1 MNLNSNPAA
10 SDNSEAGLTVSQF
23 RIWTGQMLSPDKP
36 LYNMAMAFRIDGPV
50 LPSMFSLAFQRVIYE
65 NDALRTIFREHN
77 GVPSQ
82 HIVDKLRFE
91 TKLIDL
97 SNTASPDEAADTLLN
112 LKAREQF
119 TLTDRLF
126 DCALVKLGSHRFIWF
141 INQHHLI
148 CDAWSCT
155 ILQQRLAHF
164 YRLALENRLDEAP
177 PPPQFR
183 DYRNAERN
191 VRNQAEGLDAAQYW
205 KEKFTR
211 ERPVLELYGQ
221 RADTSS
227 TATCRISCDIGQER
241 SAKLRTLTKV
251 SPIRSIS
258 TDLSLYYIFSA
269 LLFAYMHRVSGHS
282 DLVIGSP
289 SHNRSTF
296 AHKETLGLFVELFP
310 LRININPEDTFRS
323 LIESVIPEAN
333 QLLRHALPG
342 ASSEIPGD
350 CYAVV
355 LNYLNVAFD
364 DFDNMPT
371 HCSWIHSGFGDRGHV
386 LRLQVHDFS
395 RTGSYTL
402 LFDLNKEILPASIRE
417 HVVDHYLNLVD
428 ALLNDLDTSIDDV
441 PLLCR
446 EETKLLVDS
455 YNDTAT
461 ALPQVSGIIELFE
474 EQVRSVPE
482 ATAVAQGKA
491 ELSYRQLDQTSGI
504 IASNLQRR
512 GIGSDD
518 IVAVYMD
525 RSIPL
530 VVSLLAVMKAGAAFV
545 PIDTT
550 FPDQRLAYV
559 LEDSGCNLV
568 LTSGELKSALP
579 EVGAKI
585 VEYGEISAE
594 FETDGAKLPDPEEM
608 GTRSLAYMIYTSGS
622 TGRPKGVMIEQ
633 RSLLNYLC
641 WARKEYMTDGP
652 HDLPLFSSVAA
663 DLTITSI
670 FLPLIS
676 GSRVVVYPES
686 KDGLDLSIMDVYSD
700 DKVDIIK
707 LTPSHLALLD
717 GTKTPPVRLKKLIVG
732 GEDFKS
738 SLARS
743 VSILYDG
750 KITIYNEYGPT
761 EATVGCMIYRFDR
774 VLDTQASVA
783 IGRPI
788 DNLRIYLLDAALNPV
803 PVGVKGNLYIAGA
816 GLARGYHN
824 QEEMTAEKFVED
836 PFHSGEMM
844 YCSGDIGRWRSAGVM
859 DYLGRDDDQV
869 KVRGFRIERGEIEGA
884 LCEIDGINEAFTQI
898 IEHEGPG
905 AEDRIARCRACGL
918 PSNVPKADLDDKE
931 ICAPCRNFDKQR
943 HLAEQYFKS
952 EDELRLILGQAQQ
965 KKKGRYDCLMQYS
978 GGKDS
983 TYALYKLVEMGMR
996 PLVFSFDNGFIPE
1009 SAKDNVRRI
1018 VEDLG
1023 LDLHWG
1029 ETPAMNEIFVDSL
1042 RRFSNVCNGCQKVIN
1057 TMSVSLAHEHDIDYV
1072 FTGLSRGQSFAT
1084 RVADLLNIG
1093 VVDIDEVDEAVMAA
1107 RKAYHQM
1114 DDAVN
1119 RHLDVSV
1126 FDDET
1131 VFEKIQFV
1139 DFYRYYDVPLG
1150 EVFEFLNTKTPWT
1163 RPADTGRSTNCLIN
1177 EAGIFVH
1184 KKEQGYHNYALPYS
1198 WDVRLGH
1205 KERDSALRELED
1217 DINEARVHN
1226 MLKEIGYDP
1235 DEKSLST
1242 IDRRL
1247 VAYYAGER
1255 DFTPEELRLSLSRML
1270 PPYMIPA
1277 YFLRMQAFPLNTT
1290 GKIDHRA
1297 LPLPG
1302 DNEQPRVADYT
1313 PPRNKTEETLTEIW
1327 ERVLGVE
1334 RIGMHDNFFDLGGD
1348 SILNIQIVSRA
1359 VKVGIHITPALL
1371 FQNQTIAE
1379 LALAASATEIERTIE
1394 EKIPAVSSID
1404 YSPYPLTPL
1413 QAGMLFHTLKEP
1425 NSGIY
1430 VEQYCCTL
1438 SGSLDLEILQ
1448 KSWESLV
1455 QYHPLL
1461 RTSFIWND
1469 LEQPLQQ
1476 INEQIP
1482 IEWHV
1487 EQTGDRSKDDI
1498 SQRIETY
1505 LHEDRIR
1512 GFQLDEPPLQRVG
1525 LFELAD
1531 SRYRFIWSFH
1541 HIICDGWS
1549 STQIIQELVAEYHS
1563 LSQGQTIFKGQE
1575 RPFRDFV
1582 NWIHEQ
1588 DHSSAKHFWKEE
1600 LTGSTSPTPLSTYQV
1615 DSQRQ
1620 GYGRHA
1626 LPLSTE
1632 FTATLN
1638 AAARSRR
1645 LTVNTIIQGAWA
1657 LLLHFYSGE
1666 NDIIFGSTVSGR
1678 PPYFEDAQTMVGL
1691 FINTLPI
1698 RVGIEQ
1704 DRPFSDWLAA
1714 LLEKQVRIRDFE
1726 TSSLVEIQ
1734 EWSEFQPGVPLFDSI
1749 VVFENVPT
1757 SRTGSDNPTEIT
1769 IDQVEYHEQSNF
1781 PISIIALPGE
1791 QLTLVAFYE
1800 RTFFADDH
1808 ISSLLGHLRTIVE
1821 QFIDKPDQHL
1831 GSLSLLSPQEQEQL
1845 ALWQGQTS
1853 SHHLQG
1859 TVLQLFEDQAL
1870 LRPEKDAVC
1879 YGLETLSY
1887 REINRRANRLVHY
1900 LGKQNIQKGSYI
1912 GIYMDRSIEMIIAML
1927 AVLKSGSAYVPLD
1940 PDYPESRIGY
1950 MLADAKPAVVL
1961 TLERLSAKLVGH
1973 EVRSIAIDIKDLGI
1987 EHCSEVN
1994 PDIFPGPE
2002 DLAYIIY
2009 TSGSTGTPKGVMI
2022 THGNLYNSTNQRLVY
2037 YGGTPERFLLLSS
2050 ISFDSSVAGIFGT
2063 LCSGGCLHI
2072 PDRQK
2077 FREVDHLA
2085 ALIERHQ
2092 ISCVLAIPSL
2102 YEHLLKY
2109 HAEEITSLKS
2119 VIVAGEPCGYDL
2131 VESHR
2136 FTLPYAGLFNE
2147 YGPTEATV
2155 WSTVFDC
2162 SNSDKGSNV
2171 PIGKPISSMKA
2182 IVLDAWMRQVP
2193 PGIAGELYLG
2203 GASISAGYLN
2213 RPELTSERFLQ
2224 LKLSGSEEQRFYK
2237 TGDVVRFLEDG
2248 SLQFLGRNDEQI
2260 KIRGFRIELGEI
2272 ESALRKLPAIRQAAV
2287 VPKRAGDNTARQSTR
2302 FARLDQAQIVGLVAY
2317 VELELEEQPN
2327 TSELKLALADH
2338 LPGYMIP
2345 SDVILVESIPL
2356 NPNGKIDRTR
2366 LPARSSLVDFRR
2378 EKGTVPK
2385 TKLEK
2390 DVADVWSEVLGLD
2403 RIYMFDNFFDL
2414 GGHSL
2419 MAVKLFAKIKKLTA
2433 LDLPLATLFDSPT
2446 LKDLVEQ
2453 IGREIDLR
2461 SISKNIGSPG
2471 HENVFKAS
2479 QPAVTNQSTG
2489 STNRWNVIVPIRAEG
2504 SLPPLFLL
2512 HAVFGN
2518 ILNYSALLPFLDKN
2532 RPVYALQ
2539 AMGLDGISKPYQNF
2553 DKMMAYYLEEVKM
2566 VQPEGPYLLAG
2577 LSFGGLLAMEL
2588 AQVMLENGDEVAFV
2602 GMFDTIIPPPI
2613 ATRLKLTTTKT
2624 LVQEEAPSAKVKP
2637 AQHPHDKQK
2646 SRLANTGIFR
2656 KISLNLPN
2664 NRAASIFSHAVNLS
2678 CCAFYQLIGR
2688 AKPQELRGWFLLF
2701 CHTRAIRSYRPKL
2714 YEASVTLFRSTTSNL
2729 QYKDD
2734 YGWGEVTKGRLEI
2747 VRVPA
2752 SHGNV
2757 FMESPEFGKALNDRI
2772 QKSLSSQP
2780 SVS

>member
-1 MNLNSNPAA
+1 MASSKNSAT
-10 SDNSEAGLTVSQF
+10 GLTVSQS

-36 LYNMAMAFRIDGPV
+36 LYNMAMEFLIEGAV
-50 LPSMFSLAFQRVIYE
+50 LPSIFSTAFQKVIDE
-65 NDALRTIFREHN
+65 SDALRTIFREQH

-82 HIVDKLRFE
+82 HIVDELRFE
-91 TKLIDL
+91 PELIDL
-97 SNTASPDEAADTLLN
+97 SDFASPGEAADKLLN
-112 LKAREQF
+112 LRAKEQF
-119 TLTDRLF
+119 TLTERLF
-126 DCALVKLGSHRFIWF
+126 DSALVKLGSNRFIWF

-177 PPPQFR
+177 PSPQFQ
-183 DYRNAERN
+183 DYRSAERK
-191 VRNQAEGLDAAQYW
+191 VRNLAEGHDAAKYW
-205 KEKFTR
+205 TEKFIH

-221 RADTSS
+221 RADSPS
-227 TATCRISCDIGQER
+227 TASRRLSWDIGQER
-241 SAKLRTLTKV
+241 SEKLRALTKV
-251 SPIRSIS
+251 APIRSIS
-258 TDLSLYYIFSA
+258 QDLSLYYMFSA
-269 LLFAYMHRVSGHS
+269 LLFAYMHRVSGQS

-310 LRININPEDTFRS
+310 LRLTIGPEDTFRS

-342 ASSEIPGD
+342 ASSGIPGD

-364 DFDNMPT
+364 DFNNMPT
-371 HCSWIHSGFGDRGHV
+371 HCSWIHSGFGDRGHA
-386 LRLQVHDFS
+386 LRLQVHDFD

-402 LFDLNKEILPASIRE
+402 LFDVNKETVPVSVRE
-417 HVVDHYLNLVD
+417 HLVDHFLNLVD
-428 ALLNDLDTSIDDV
+428 ALLNDLDTRIDHV
-441 PLLCR
+441 SLLSR
-446 EETKLLVDS
+446 EETELLAHS
-455 YNDTAT
+455 YNDTTA
-461 ALPQVSGIIELFE
+461 ALPQVSSILELFE
-474 EQVRSVPE
+474 EQVSAVPE
-482 ATAVAQGKA
+482 ATAVAQDKA

-504 IASNLQRR
+504 IASNLKRM
-512 GIGSDD
+512 GIGSGD

-525 RSIPL
+525 RSISL
-530 VVSLLAVMKAGAAFV
+530 VVSLLAIIKAGAAFV

-550 FPDQRLAYV
+550 FPEQRLAYV
-559 LEDSGCNLV
+559 LDDSGCTLL

-579 EVGAKI
+579 EVNAKI
-585 VEYGEISAE
+585 IEYGAISGKFPA
-594 FETDGAKLPDPEEM
+594 DGAPPPQLQEP
-608 GTRSLAYMIYTSGS
+608 GSRSLAYMIYTSGS
-622 TGRPKGVMIEQ
+622 TGRPKGVMIEH

-676 GSRVVVYPES
+676 GSTVVVYPES
-686 KDGLDLSIMDVYSD
+686 KDGLDLSIMEVYRD
-700 DKVDIIK
+700 DRVDIIK

-717 GTKTPPVRLKKLIVG
+717 GSKTLPARLKKLIVG
-732 GEDFKS
+732 GEDFKA
-738 SLARS
+738 SLARRVAS
-743 VSILYDG
+743 LYGG
-750 KITIYNEYGPT
+750 KIAIYNEYGPT
-761 EATVGCMIYRFDR
+761 EATVGCMIYRFDPAR
-774 VLDTQASVA
+774 DTQASVA

-788 DNLRIYLLDAALNPV
+788 DNLRIYLLDGALNPV
-803 PVGVKGNLYIAGA
+803 PVGVKGHLYIAGT
-816 GLARGYHN
+816 GLARGYHH
-824 QEEMTAEKFVED
+824 QDEMTAEKFIED
-836 PFHSGEMM
+836 PFHPGEMM

-859 DYLGRDDDQV
+859 DYLGRSDDQV

-884 LCEIDGINEAFTQI
+884 LCEIDGINESFTQI
-898 IEHEGPG
+898 IEHGGPG
-905 AEDRIARCRACGL
+905 AEDNLVRCRSCGL
-918 PSNVPKADLDDKE
+918 PANVPKADLDDKE
-931 ICAPCRNFDKQR
+931 ICAPCRNFDEQR
-943 HLAEQYFKS
+943 YLAEQYFKS
-952 EDELRLILGQAQQ
+952 EGDLRQILERAKQNRR
-965 KKKGRYDCLMQYS
+965 GRYDCLMQYS

-983 TYALYKLVEMGMR
+983 TFALYKLVEMGMH

-1018 VEDLG
+1018 VEDLR

-1057 TMSVSLAHEHDIDYV
+1057 TMSVSLAQEYDIDYI

-1084 RVADLLNIG
+1084 RVAELLNIG
-1093 VVDIDEVDEAVMAA
+1093 VADIEEVDEAVLAA

-1131 VFEKIQFV
+1131 VFERIQFI
-1139 DFYRYYDVPLG
+1139 DFYRYYDVPLS
-1150 EVFEFLNTKTPWT
+1150 EVLQFLNTRTPWT
-1163 RPADTGRSTNCLIN
+1163 RPPDTGRSTNCLIN
-1177 EAGIFVH
+1177 EAGIFIH
-1184 KKEQGYHNYALPYS
+1184 KKEYGYHNYAVPYS

-1205 KERDSALRELED
+1205 KQRDSALKELED
-1217 DINEARVHN
+1217 DIDEARVHR

-1235 DEKSLST
+1235 DEKVSST
-1242 IDRRL
+1242 VDKRI
-1247 VAYYAGER
+1247 VAYYVGER
-1255 DFTPEELRLSLSRML
+1255 DFAPDELRASLSLTL
-1270 PPYMIPA
+1270 PPNMIPA
-1277 YFLRMQAFPLNTT
+1277 YFLRLQSFPLNPT

-1302 DNEQPRVADYT
+1302 DNELPRVAEFK

-1334 RIGMHDNFFDLGGD
+1334 RIGILDNFFDLGGD

-1359 VKVGIHITPALL
+1359 VKAGVQITPALL
-1371 FQNQTIAE
+1371 FQNQTIAD
-1379 LALAASATEIERTIE
+1379 LAEAASSAEVENVIEAGSSE
-1394 EKIPAVSSID
+1394 VSKD
-1404 YSPYPLTPL
+1404 YYSPYPLTPL
-1413 QAGMLFHTLKEP
+1413 QEGMLFHTLKEP

-1455 QYHPLL
+1455 QYHPVL
-1461 RTSFIWND
+1461 RTSFIWD
-1469 LEQPLQQ
+1469 ELEQPLQQ
-1476 INEQIP
+1476 INEQVP

-1487 EQTGDRSKDDI
+1487 EQTGHRSKDDI

-1512 GFQLDEPPLQRVG
+1512 GFQLNKPPLLRVG
-1525 LFELAD
+1525 LFELDD

-1563 LSQGQTIFKGQE
+1563 LNQGKTIFERQE

-1582 NWIHEQ
+1582 SWIHGQ
-1588 DHSSAKHFWKEE
+1588 DFSSAKRFWKEE
-1600 LTGSTSPTPLSTYQV
+1600 LSGATSPTPLPTYQV

-1666 NDIIFGSTVSGR
+1666 NEIIFGSTLSGR

-1698 RVGIEQ
+1698 RVGIEL

-1726 TSSLVEIQ
+1726 TSSLVDIQ

-1808 ISSLLGHLRTIVE
+1808 ISRLLGHVRTIVE

-1859 TVLQLFEDQAL
+1859 NVLQLFEEQASL
-1870 LRPEKDAVC
+1870 HPEKDAVC

-1887 REINRRANRLVHY
+1887 REINRRANRLTHY
-1900 LGKQNIQKGSYI
+1900 LGKQDLQKGSYI
-1912 GIYMDRSIEMIIAML
+1912 GIYMDRSMEMIVALL
-1927 AVLKSGSAYVPLD
+1927 AVLKSGLAYVPLD

-1950 MLADAKPAVVL
+1950 MLADAKPAAVL
-1961 TLERLSAKLVGH
+1961 TLERWSATLVGH
-1973 EVRSIAIDIKDLGI
+1973 EVRSISTDSNDLGI

-1994 PDIFPGPE
+1994 PDICPGPE

-2037 YGGTPERFLLLSS
+2037 YGVKPERFLLLSS

-2072 PDRQK
+2072 PDRHK

-2092 ISCVLAIPSL
+2092 ISCILAIPSL

-2119 VIVAGEPCGYDL
+2119 VIVAGEPCGHDL

-2136 FTLPYAGLFNE
+2136 FTLPHAGLFNE

-2162 SNSDKGSNV
+2162 SNSYKDSNV
-2171 PIGKPISSMKA
+2171 PIGKPIGTMQTF
-2182 IVLDAWMRQVP
+2182 VLDDWRRQLP
-2193 PGIAGELYLG
+2193 PGLAGELYLG
-2203 GASISAGYLN
+2203 GVSISPGYLN
-2213 RPELTSERFLQ
+2213 RPDLTSERFLQ
-2224 LKLSGSEEQRFYK
+2224 LKFSGSVEHRIYK
-2237 TGDVVRFLEDG
+2237 TGDIVRFLEDG
-2248 SLQFLGRNDEQI
+2248 SLQYLGRNDEQI
-2260 KIRGFRIELGEI
+2260 KMRGFRIELGEI
-2272 ESALRKLPAIRQAAV
+2272 ESALRKLPAIQQAAV
-2287 VPKRAGDNTARQSTR
+2287 VPKRAGDNPARQSTR
-2302 FARLDQAQIVGLVAY
+2302 FARLGQTQIVGLVAY
-2317 VELELEEQPN
+2317 VEPELEEQPN
-2327 TSELKLALADH
+2327 TSELKAALADH

-2345 SDVILVESIPL
+2345 SDVIVVESIPL
-2356 NPNGKIDRTR
+2356 NPNGKIDRAR
-2366 LPARSSLVDFRR
+2366 LPAPSSIANRMNEDGVLPVT
-2378 EKGTVPK
+2378 E
-2385 TKLEK
+2385 LEK
-2390 DVADVWSEVLGLD
+2390 NVAAVWRDVLD
-2403 RIYMFDNFFDL
+2403 REEIFMFDNFFEL

-2419 MAVKLFAKIKKLTA
+2419 LMVQLASKLNNVAKKTITISDLYQVQTLKDQVRLLHEPNSNKNFSSDSDGTATFFWIHGERSNRLLSKYLDPGQRLHFIFHQSSDGKAAKFKTIEDISKYYLTEIRRIQKQGPYSLGGYCVGGVLAFEIAQILISEGEEVSILFMLDPSEPKGKSKRPDLSNGEPSSTNYSSSDSRNRLRNSIEYSISRRFEDIKIIFYSRALRRQLVKEGTEKIRLLFAKFRLF
-2433 LDLPLATLFDSPT
+2433 LGFRLP
-2446 LKDLVEQ
+2446 E
-2453 IGREIDLR
+2453 DLR
-2461 SISKNIGSPG
+2461 TNYILKVYEGALKNYSPQEYPGKIVLYFSGKIHSMRSYYSRVSKFSWYDIEAKNKVVFKDDDADHLGLVLEPHISKWAEKLNNYLQ
-2471 HENVFKAS
+2471 ENK
-2479 QPAVTNQSTG
+2479 
-2489 STNRWNVIVPIRAEG
+2489 
-2504 SLPPLFLL
+2504 
-2512 HAVFGN
+2512 
-2518 ILNYSALLPFLDKN
+2518 
-2532 RPVYALQ
+2532 
-2539 AMGLDGISKPYQNF
+2539 
-2553 DKMMAYYLEEVKM
+2553 
-2566 VQPEGPYLLAG
+2566 
-2577 LSFGGLLAMEL
+2577 
-2588 AQVMLENGDEVAFV
+2588 
-2602 GMFDTIIPPPI
+2602 
-2613 ATRLKLTTTKT
+2613 KT
-2624 LVQEEAPSAKVKP
+2624 S
-2637 AQHPHDKQK
+2637 
-2646 SRLANTGIFR
+2646 
-2656 KISLNLPN
+2656 
-2664 NRAASIFSHAVNLS
+2664 
-2678 CCAFYQLIGR
+2678 
-2688 AKPQELRGWFLLF
+2688 
-2701 CHTRAIRSYRPKL
+2701 
-2714 YEASVTLFRSTTSNL
+2714 
-2729 QYKDD
+2729 
-2734 YGWGEVTKGRLEI
+2734 
-2747 VRVPA
+2747 
-2752 SHGNV
+2752 
-2757 FMESPEFGKALNDRI
+2757 
-2772 QKSLSSQP
+2772 
-2780 SVS
+2780 